1 MFICKSPVAECIV
14 SLPLKLFQKCCEK
27 IVSAQILI
35 EYSITITE
43 PRALPNSSFQKF
55 NGFGDIALPLELD
68 ETAVNQDVS
77 VAGVDLHSAVVIGV
91 GLFII
96 LLIA

>member
-1 MFICKSPVAECIV
+1 MFKIIENIA
-14 SLPLKLFQKCCEK
+14 LKLFQKCRKK
-27 IVSAQILI
+27 IVLAQILI

-43 PRALPNSSFQKF
+43 RRALPNSSFQIF